1 LNEDSEPISR
11 CGFVALI
18 GAPNAG
24 KSTLL
29 NQLVGR
35 KVSIVTPKAQTTRS
49 RVLGIAIEAGAQIIY
64 VDTPGIFDPG
74 RRLDRAMVRA
84 AWSSAADADIVAL
97 LIDAKQGLNA
107 DAAAILERLERRS
120 VLVLNKIDLVDRTAL
135 LDLADRINRSAAFER
150 TFMISALAND
160 GVDDL
165 RAHFAAGLP
174 AGPWLYP
181 ADQIA
186 DIPQRLLA
194 AEITRE
200 KVFLQLH
207 QEIPYQTAVET
218 ENWQERQ
225 DGSVRIDQVIYVAR
239 PNQKAIVLGRDGR
252 RVKAIGTAARTEL
265 ERLFERRV
273 HLFIHVKVREKWA
286 EDPDRFR
293 DLGLDYEA

>member
-1 LNEDSEPISR
+1 MNEDSEPISR